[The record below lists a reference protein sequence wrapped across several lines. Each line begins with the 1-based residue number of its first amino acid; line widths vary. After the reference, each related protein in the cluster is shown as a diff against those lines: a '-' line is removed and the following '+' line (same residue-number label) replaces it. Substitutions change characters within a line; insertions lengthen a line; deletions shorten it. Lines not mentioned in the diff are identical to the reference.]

1 MEANLLVA
9 LLIML
14 VVFIRFAIAA
24 EITEDR

>member
-1 MEANLLVA
+1 MEVNLLAA

-24 EITEDR
+24 EITEER

>member
-1 MEANLLVA
+1 MKANLLAA
-9 LLIML
+9 LLIMV